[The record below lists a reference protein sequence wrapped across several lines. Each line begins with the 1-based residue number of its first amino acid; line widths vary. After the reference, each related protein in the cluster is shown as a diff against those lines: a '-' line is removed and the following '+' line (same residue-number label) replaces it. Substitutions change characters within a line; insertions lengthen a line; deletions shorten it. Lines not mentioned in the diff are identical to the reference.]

1 MTEEDWMQVLM
12 SDESTFRVGVKTGG
26 LLVHRARG
34 SDRFDP
40 RYTVRR
46 IRIAKGVCVWGSF

>member
-1 MTEEDWMQVLM
+1 MQVLM